1 MSDKIKPSLPGPSDE
16 VISAEIR
23 RHMAL
28 CGPDFPDCGMGHAMR
43 YIFAQEDNRRTPDAR
58 LEAERAVIEAATRQH
73 DWESGCSEHWR
84 PIDDDWSRDYWD
96 EFDPFTRLDDAIRA
110 SRRRAK

>member
-1 MSDKIKPSLPGPSDE
+1 MTDKLKPCPFCGKQPSLYPYGDGTFS
-16 VISAEIR
+16 ISHASSACAFT
-23 RHMAL
+23 HSSKKAL
-28 CGPDFPDCGMGHAMR
+28 IA
-43 YIFAQEDNRRTPDAR
+43 AWNRRAPDAR
-58 LEAERAVIEAATRQH
+58 LKAERAVIEAATRQH

-110 SRRRAK
+110 SRRRAN

>member
-1 MSDKIKPSLPGPSDE
+1 MSDKIKPCDISENGYCRTHDE
-16 VISAEIR
+16 SAIYVDDS
-23 RHMAL
+23 
-28 CGPDFPDCGMGHAMR
+28 CPVG
-43 YIFAQEDNRRTPDAR
+43 RRTPDAR
-58 LEAERAVIEAATRQH
+58 LEAERAVIVPEEGQ
-73 DWESGCSEHWR
+73 SGCSEHWR

>member
-1 MSDKIKPSLPGPSDE
+1 MSDKLKPCPFCGEPGECNRDILWYSHCSGGCFIGFHRWGKA
-16 VISAEIR
+16 VAIA
-23 RHMAL
+23 AW
-28 CGPDFPDCGMGHAMR
+28 
-43 YIFAQEDNRRTPDAR
+43 NRRTPDAR
-58 LEAERAVIEAATRQH
+58 LEAERAVIVPEEGQ
-73 DWESGCSEHWR
+73 SGCSEHWR

>member
-1 MSDKIKPSLPGPSDE
+1 MTRR
-16 VISAEIR
+16 AEIER
-23 RHMAL
+23 LAR
-28 CGPDFPDCGMGHAMR
+28 FMG
-43 YIFAQEDNRRTPDAR
+43 YEYVPEEGQ
-58 LEAERAVIEAATRQH
+58 
-73 DWESGCSEHWR
+73 SGCSEHWR